1 MPYPEVIRMRKKLG
15 KLLKLASEAA
25 EIVGEEEVEK
35 LLSMWGDG
43 KLSTNELKRR
53 LEILKNRR

>member
-1 MPYPEVIRMRKKLG
+1 MPYPEVIRMRRKLG

-43 KLSTNELKRR
+43 KLSINELKRR

>member
-1 MPYPEVIRMRKKLG
+1 MPYPEVIRMRRKLG